1 MGVRFF
7 GILAES
13 KLFHGNDANGSTASN
28 NISMIFHRTQQ
39 LLSFGNLYLT
49 FTMTLPYLTLLP
61 YHEVR
66 TMYCTLVKF
75 GLKSVLKLTK
85 NDVVLNEGM
94 ASLLFFYWFLI
105 ERLIRQQSL
114 APLNVLAERS

>member
-1 MGVRFF
+1 MG
-7 GILAES
+7 
-13 KLFHGNDANGSTASN
+13 
-28 NISMIFHRTQQ
+28 
-39 LLSFGNLYLT
+39 YLT
-49 FTMTLPYLTLLP
+49 LP

-66 TMYCTLVKF
+66 TIMYCTLVKF

-105 ERLIRQQSL
+105 EE
-114 APLNVLAERS
+114 V